1 MIGFLKY
8 PGTWLDHNGDDAH
21 QVQGL
26 LYQAESDLVL
36 ASLALML
43 FQQERGQRAAG
54 FDQAEWTARSEK
66 RMVLE
71 KEVKTEWG
79 LNEWDYSRQDDV
91 RNEVSIRLVKADA
104 AEGKLPRAYQHQLP
118 FLHAKSFLFAL
129 DGVRKTL
136 LSLKRIGPS
145 AAASDVALGILA
157 AGVPDLAGVR
167 DSTAHADERS
177 QGKARGKALPTVPID
192 SFGIHA
198 PGGGAIV
205 ISGLHNDVFNC
216 TVEDG
221 RLAGVAVNDKS
232 LGAAFQAAQA
242 LLDALPWKGPSRI
255 VPDAW

>member
-8 PGTWLDHNGDDAH
+8 PGTWLDHTGDDAH
-21 QVQGL
+21 QIQVL

-43 FQQERGQRAAG
+43 FQQQRSERVAG
-54 FDQAEWTARSEK
+54 LDQAEWAARSEK

-71 KEVKTEWG
+71 KEVKAELG
-79 LNEWDYSRQDDV
+79 LSDWDYSRQDEV
-91 RNEVSIRLVKADA
+91 RNEVSVRMVNAEA
-104 AEGKLPRAYQHQLP
+104 AEGRLPRSYQHQLP

-136 LSLKRIGPS
+136 LSLKRIGSS
-145 AAASDVALGILA
+145 AAASDIAIGILA

-177 QGKARGKALPTVPID
+177 QGKARGKALPNVPVD

-205 ISGLHNDVFNC
+205 ISGLHGDVFHC

-221 RLAGVAVNDKS
+221 RLAGVAVNEGS
-232 LGAAFQAAQA
+232 LGAAFQAVQA
-242 LLDALPWKGPSRI
+242 LLDALPWKGDSRI
-255 VPDAW
+255 VPDA